1 MDAALSHVMSKAV
14 GCGCRHGYGERVPE
28 ERKGFTY
35 GFVAYLIWGLFPL
48 YWKLLDH
55 SGAVELLAHRVLW
68 SLVTIVLLV
77 AGLRK
82 FGQVKALLREP
93 RRRWPLMAA
102 ALLISVNWGTYIWGV
117 NNGRVV
123 ETSLGYFITPL
134 FTVLLGVIVL
144 KERLRSLQWVALAI
158 AFIAVVGL
166 TIENGRP
173 PWVAIILTFS
183 FGLYGLAKK
192 QAGAGA
198 IEGMAVE
205 SGTVAPLALAAIVVL
220 GARGD
225 ATVTHHGTGY
235 LVLVL
240 LTGPITAVPL
250 LLFGAA
256 ATRVSMTTLGLL
268 NYIAPIMQFI
278 CGVLIFREAMSPMR
292 WAGFSLVWLA
302 LVIFT
307 YDGMT
312 RRRRSLAL
320 ERAAVTASAA

>member
-1 MDAALSHVMSKAV
+1 
-14 GCGCRHGYGERVPE
+14 VPDQ
-28 ERKGFTY
+28 RRGFTY
-35 GFVAYLIWGLFPL
+35 GFTAYLIWGLFPL

-68 SLVTIVLLV
+68 SLLTITALV
-77 AGLRK
+77 VVLRK
-82 FGQVKALLREP
+82 FGAVKALLREP
-93 RRRWPLMAA
+93 KRRWPLIAA
-102 ALLISVNWGTYIWGV
+102 AFLISANWGTYIWGV
-117 NNGRVV
+117 GHGHVV

-134 FTVLLGVIVL
+134 FTVLLGVFVL

-158 AFIAVVGL
+158 AFVAVAGL

-205 SGTVAPLALAAIVVL
+205 SGTVVPLAVAAIVVL
-220 GARGD
+220 GLQGD
-225 ATVTHHGTGY
+225 STVTHHGTGY
-235 LVLVL
+235 LVLVI

-278 CGVLIFREAMSPMR
+278 CGLVIFHEAMTPMR
-292 WAGFSLVWLA
+292 WAGFALVWVALA
-302 LVIFT
+302 LFT
-307 YDGMT
+307 FDSMHT
-312 RRRRSLAL
+312 RRRTLAL

>member
-1 MDAALSHVMSKAV
+1 M
-14 GCGCRHGYGERVPE
+14 PE
-28 ERKGFTY
+28 QRKGFTY
-35 GFVAYLIWGLFPL
+35 GFAAYLIWGLFPL

-55 SGAVELLAHRVLW
+55 SGAIELLAHRILW
-68 SLVTIVLLV
+68 SLVTIVILV
-77 AGLRK
+77 VVLRK

-93 RRRWPLMAA
+93 RRRWPLVAA
-102 ALLISVNWGTYIWGV
+102 AFLISANWGTYIWAV
-117 NNGRVV
+117 NHGRVV

-134 FTVLLGVIVL
+134 FTVLLGVVIL
-144 KERLRSLQWVALAI
+144 KERLRTAQWVALAI
-158 AFIAVVGL
+158 AFVAVVGL
-166 TIENGRP
+166 AVENGRP
-173 PWVAIILTFS
+173 PWVAIILTFT

-198 IEGMAVE
+198 IEGMAIE

-220 GARGD
+220 GLQGD
-225 ATVTHHGTGY
+225 STVTHHGTGY

-278 CGVLIFREAMSPMR
+278 VGVLVFHEAMSTMR
-292 WAGFSLVWLA
+292 WAGFGLVWLA

-307 YDGMT
+307 WDSLN
-312 RRRRSLAL
+312 RRRRTIAL
-320 ERAAVTASAA
+320 ERAALTASAV